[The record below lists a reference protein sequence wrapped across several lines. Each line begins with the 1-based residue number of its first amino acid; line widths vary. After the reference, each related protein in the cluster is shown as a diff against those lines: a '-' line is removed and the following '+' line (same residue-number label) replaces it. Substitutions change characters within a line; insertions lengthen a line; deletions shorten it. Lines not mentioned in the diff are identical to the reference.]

1 MSKDAVENKERLE
14 ASDTTNH
21 SEADA
26 ASRIGATHG
35 SDTDEDERYG
45 YARDIAPEGI
55 VRERGDQARVSGSGL
70 SYTSKQHPSR
80 RLELR
85 SRGYGIGGGYERP
98 YRKEKAKKGDAED
111 ELYGPLPHSGYY
123 GAGEAARPF
132 KAGQATFQNELSWYK
147 KQYGES
153 TSGYEKSKK

>member
-1 MSKDAVENKERLE
+1 MSD
-14 ASDTTNH
+14 D
-21 SEADA
+21 
-26 ASRIGATHG
+26 RIGEKRDDVESIEHRKEDAELRAGARHG
-35 SDTDEDERYG
+35 EDTVEDDLHG
-45 YARDIAPEGI
+45 YARDIAPEGTATD
-55 VRERGDQARVSGSGL
+55 RGDHSKITSTGV

-85 SRGYGIGGGYERP
+85 KGGFGIGGGYERP
-98 YRKEKAKKGDAED
+98 YRKDKAKRGDAQE

-153 TSGYEKSKK
+153 TSGFEKSKK

>member
-1 MSKDAVENKERLE
+1 MMSDDRIEENK
-14 ASDTTNH
+14 D
-21 SEADA
+21 EAD
-26 ASRIGATHG
+26 SPERR
-35 SDTDEDERYG
+35 DEDAALRAGARHGEDTLEEDRRG
-45 YARDIAPEGI
+45 YARDIAPEGAATDRSDHSRI
-55 VRERGDQARVSGSGL
+55 TSSGL

-85 SRGYGIGGGYERP
+85 SGGFGIGGGYERP
-98 YRKEKAKKGDAED
+98 YRKDKAKRGDARE

-147 KQYGES
+147 NQYGES
-153 TSGYEKSKK
+153 TSGFEKSKK

>member
-1 MSKDAVENKERLE
+1 MSDDRNGEHGEKAESIEQRKE
-14 ASDTTNH
+14 
-21 SEADA
+21 DA
-26 ASRIGATHG
+26 AIRAGARHG
-35 SDTDEDERYG
+35 EDTLEDDRRG
-45 YARDIAPEGI
+45 YARDIAPEGAATD
-55 VRERGDQARVSGSGL
+55 RGGNSRITNSGL
-70 SYTSKQHPSR
+70 SYSSKQHPSR

-85 SRGYGIGGGYERP
+85 SGGYGIGGGYERP
-98 YRKEKAKKGDAED
+98 YRKEKAKRGDAEE

-132 KAGQATFQNELSWYK
+132 KMGQATFQNELSWYK

>member
-1 MSKDAVENKERLE
+1 M
-14 ASDTTNH
+14 
-21 SEADA
+21 
-26 ASRIGATHG
+26 
-35 SDTDEDERYG
+35 
-45 YARDIAPEGI
+45 
-55 VRERGDQARVSGSGL
+55 
-70 SYTSKQHPSR
+70 

-98 YRKEKAKKGDAED
+98 YRKDKAKKADADE

-123 GAGEAARPF
+123 GAGESARPF
-132 KAGQATFQNELSWYK
+132 KAGQATFQNEMSWYK

>member
-1 MSKDAVENKERLE
+1 MSRDEVEGKAEPE
-14 ASDTTNH
+14 ASEIIKTR
-21 SEADA
+21 EEDA
-26 ASRIGATHG
+26 ALRIGATHG
-35 SDTDEDERYG
+35 GDTDEDERYG
-45 YARDIAPEGI
+45 YARDIAPEGT
-55 VRERGDQARVSGSGL
+55 VKERGGQARVAGSGL

-98 YRKEKAKKGDAED
+98 YRKDKAKKGDAEE

-132 KAGQATFQNELSWYK
+132 KSGQATFQNELSWYK
-147 KQYGES
+147 NQYGES